1 MMESSPASAS
11 ASHAA
16 APFPA
21 ENDPLHE
28 VRIRSRS
35 KEPHLLH
42 ANIVLTALTD
52 VIASQG
58 ITASSP
64 KPRITSAYFGALM
77 IALDAATQH
86 SADTLSGITHLLALI
101 LPQLAPTLLR
111 AKAADIAPILLQLL
125 DSQAETTAVAKSLLS
140 CIAALLCALDA
151 AAASA
156 FHHSPFLHLF
166 QALLVYSLDPRP
178 KLRHLTQQRTAAV
191 LAAFRSSQPQIRRQL
206 MDAVLACSQ
215 REVQSMT
222 GRECQEVL
230 FLCGLL
236 QLIGPM
242 LTLQCRAS
250 LLELLLP
257 VASGKGG
264 SGSGGNTVLY
274 VQVMRAVVA
283 LSGRDESSGVEVKY
297 VLMLD
302 RLLTAMRDAAPHSAD
317 SEANAVFA
325 STTTA
330 VLELLLAVDAVRAGQ
345 QLLPYFRHYSALL
358 LSPKP
363 TVVRVASQ
371 TMQTLL
377 ELAVTPHWLQTAIDD
392 GEVAELVQAAE
403 VSHLPSHSRAALC
416 AAAATAMRCVMIAC
430 TTNDLYDPHDSSAE
444 LTAHS
449 QGRRAQYGSLRL
461 VLSLSPCR
469 TLSAVPVSG
478 SARLPLQE
486 RVAAG
491 LPCHRRAFR
500 CLP

>member
-1 MMESSPASAS
+1 MEASTVAAS

-140 CIAALLCALDA
+140 CIATLLCALDA
-151 AAASA
+151 APASA

-191 LAAFRSSQPQIRRQL
+191 LAAFRSSQPQLRRQL

-264 SGSGGNTVLY
+264 SSSGGGNTVLY

-283 LSGRDESSGVEVKY
+283 LSGRDESSDGVEVKY

-403 VSHLPSHSRAALC
+403 VSLLPSHSRAALS

-430 TTNDLYDPHDSSAE
+430 TTNDLYDPHDSS
-444 LTAHS
+444 
-449 QGRRAQYGSLRL
+449 
-461 VLSLSPCR
+461 V
-469 TLSAVPVSG
+469 
-478 SARLPLQE
+478 
-486 RVAAG
+486 
-491 LPCHRRAFR
+491 
-500 CLP
+500 